1 VRRPHLEGDLELDAE
16 GDLAG
21 GVDGHVLFH
30 NPCDADI
37 VDAGAARSTASVAAC
52 SRDTGL
58 VPMMSITL

>member
-1 VRRPHLEGDLELDAE
+1 ME

-37 VDAGAARSTASVAAC
+37 VDAGAARSTASVC
-52 SRDTGL
+52 SHDTGR
-58 VPMMSITL
+58 VPMVLN